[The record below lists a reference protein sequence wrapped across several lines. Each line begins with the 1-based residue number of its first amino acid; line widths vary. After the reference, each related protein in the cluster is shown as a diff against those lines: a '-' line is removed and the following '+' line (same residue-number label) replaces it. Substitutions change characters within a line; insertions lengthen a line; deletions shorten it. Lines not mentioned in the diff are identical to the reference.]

1 MREEL
6 LKGLNEEQIAKIKA
20 CKDNEEIIRLA
31 KNEGI
36 ELTDE
41 QLEAVSGGGCGQDGL
56 VCPFCGQSDYYW
68 RMTNGTLEIYVCNG
82 CSNTFYCNSDTGE
95 VRKTR

>member
-6 LKGLNEEQIAKIKA
+6 LKGLTDEQIAKIMK
-20 CKDNEEIIRLA
+20 CKTNEEALEVA

-41 QLEAVSGGGCGQDGL
+41 QLEAVSGGCLTWSRPVPCPKCQSPKTEWIWNEHPRHYLCHSCGH
-56 VCPFCGQSDYYW
+56 
-68 RMTNGTLEIYVCNG
+68 
-82 CSNTFYCNSDTGE
+82 TFN
-95 VRKTR
+95 